1 MTVPRFFID
10 WCKRFKGDPIIDR
23 AYEILPMIPA
33 ETISLRVQN
42 LAREIESEFAGCQ
55 NLLVVAILRG
65 AFVFAADMVRALD
78 LKVEVDFMELSSYG
92 DSTQSRRRVEIVKD
106 LHTDIAGRDVLVI
119 EDIVDTGRTLTQ
131 VLELLS
137 ARGPA
142 RLRSVALLD
151 KPARR
156 EMPTVADWTGFEVP
170 DEFVVGYGI
179 DYAQIGRNLPYI
191 GTVLFTRS

>member
-1 MTVPRFFID
+1 
-10 WCKRFKGDPIIDR
+10 
-23 AYEILPMIPA
+23 
-33 ETISLRVQN
+33 
-42 LAREIESEFAGCQ
+42 
-55 NLLVVAILRG
+55 VVAISFRTL
-65 AFVFAADMVRALD
+65 VFAADLVRALD

-92 DSTQSRRRVEIVKD
+92 DSTQSRSSVEIVKD
-106 LHTDIAGRDVLVI
+106 LRSDIAGRDVLVI

-137 ARGPA
+137 ARQPA

-191 GTVLFTRS
+191 GTVLFTKS

>member
-1 MTVPRFFID
+1 M
-10 WCKRFKGDPIIDR
+10 DR

-33 ETISLRVQN
+33 ETISLRVQS
-42 LAREIESEFAGCQ
+42 LAREIESDFAGCR
-55 NLLVVAILRG
+55 NLLVVNVLRG
-65 AFVFAADMVRALD
+65 AFIFAADLVRALD
-78 LKVEVDFMELSSYG
+78 LEVEVEFMELSSYG
-92 DSTQSRRRVEIVKD
+92 DSTQSRRQVEIVKD
-106 LHTDIAGRDVLVI
+106 LETDIKGRDVLVI

-137 ARGPA
+137 ARAPA

-156 EMPTVADWTGFEVP
+156 EMPTVANWTGFEIP

-179 DYAQIGRNLPYI
+179 DYARKGRNLPYI
-191 GTVLFTRS
+191 GTVLFTKS

>member
-1 MTVPRFFID
+1 M
-10 WCKRFKGDPIIDR
+10 DR

-33 ETISLRVQN
+33 ETISLRVQS
-42 LAREIESEFAGCQ
+42 LAREIESDFAGCR
-55 NLLVVAILRG
+55 NLLVVTVLRG
-65 AFVFAADMVRALD
+65 AFIFAADLVRALD
-78 LKVEVDFMELSSYG
+78 LEVEVEFMELSSYG
-92 DSTQSRRRVEIVKD
+92 DSTQSRRQVEIVKD
-106 LHTDIAGRDVLVI
+106 LGTDIKGRDVLVI

-137 ARGPA
+137 ARAPA

-156 EMPTVADWTGFEVP
+156 EMPTVANWTGFEIP

-179 DYAQIGRNLPYI
+179 DYARKGRNLPYI
-191 GTVLFTRS
+191 GTVLFTKS

>member
-1 MTVPRFFID
+1 M
-10 WCKRFKGDPIIDR
+10 DR

-33 ETISLRVQN
+33 ETISLRVQS

-65 AFVFAADMVRALD
+65 AFVFAADLVRALD

-92 DSTQSRRRVEIVKD
+92 DSTQSRSTVEIVKD
-106 LHTDIAGRDVLVI
+106 LRSDIAGRDVLVI

-137 ARGPA
+137 ARQPA

-156 EMPTVADWTGFEVP
+156 EIPTVADWTGFEVP

-191 GTVLFTRS
+191 GTVLFTKS

>member
-1 MTVPRFFID
+1 
-10 WCKRFKGDPIIDR
+10 
-23 AYEILPMIPA
+23 MIPA
-33 ETISLRVQN
+33 ETISLRVQS
-42 LAREIESEFAGCQ
+42 LAREIESEIAGCQ

-131 VLELLS
+131 VLELLG